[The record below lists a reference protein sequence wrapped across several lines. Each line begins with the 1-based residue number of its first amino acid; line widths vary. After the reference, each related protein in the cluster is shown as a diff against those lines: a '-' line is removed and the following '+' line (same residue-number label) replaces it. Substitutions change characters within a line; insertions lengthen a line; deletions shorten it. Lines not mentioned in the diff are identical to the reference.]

1 VKLGLENKKQ
11 TAFLG
16 ALVIVCG
23 YLAYTNVLPMFF
35 GPSAARTEPRPEA
48 AAPNSEPVPSIP
60 QMASTAAAPRTQ
72 VARGRSDEFHPV
84 YLPKRPEDRIDLTKV
99 DPTLHLEL
107 LARLQAATPEVGGRN
122 LFQFGA
128 PPPPPEVKNA
138 AARLGPE
145 PVVIPRPKPAD
156 PAAPLSAP
164 PPPAI
169 PLKYYGSSKARANGR
184 KAAFF
189 LDGENIL
196 IATEGEVLQ
205 KRYRVVRIGDN
216 SVVLEDTQLKREQ
229 SLPLAEDANAP
240 G

>member
-1 VKLGLENKKQ
+1 VKLGLENKRQ

-16 ALVIVCG
+16 VLVVVCG
-23 YLAYTNVLPMFF
+23 YLVYANFLS
-35 GPSAARTEPRPEA
+35 GPSVPSAKPRTETA
-48 AAPNSEPVPSIP
+48 AADPAPVPTIP
-60 QMASTAAAPRTQ
+60 QVASPAAAPRVQ
-72 VARGRSDEFHPV
+72 AARGRSDEFHPV
-84 YLPKRPEDRIDLTKV
+84 YLQKRPEDRIDLTKV

-107 LARLQAATPEVGGRN
+107 LAKLQAAAPEEGGRN

-128 PPPPPEVKNA
+128 PPPPPEAKTA
-138 AARLGPE
+138 AKLGPE
-145 PVVIPRPKPAD
+145 PVVIPQPKPVA
-156 PAAPLSAP
+156 PAAPAPVSAP
-164 PPPAI
+164 PPPPI

-189 LDGENIL
+189 LDGDNIL
-196 IATEGEVLQ
+196 IATEGELLQ